1 MTKLPTDPKQDSTI
15 IPRPDHNVSRK
26 LISENAIKVL
36 RRLNRY
42 GYTAYLAGGG
52 VRDIVLGR
60 EPKDFD
66 IVTSATPEEIKKVF
80 RNALLIG
87 RRFRIAHIR
96 FHNELIEVSTFRA
109 LQKDEEPQESQ
120 ESRASG
126 IPEEEADTCTDAD
139 TDSPEEETGR
149 RGRIPIEGRLQSEGG
164 LILRDN
170 VWGSPEEDAFRRDF
184 TVNALFYNMQDFSII
199 DHVGG
204 MKDLLSGRLKLI
216 GEPELRY
223 REDPVRMLRA
233 VRFAA
238 KLGFIIERDSL
249 EPITELKED
258 ILKANPSR
266 LYEELQKLWISDEA
280 EKGYQLMRTTGL
292 FATLFPEVDEWLE
305 IEDDAY
311 PHTFLG
317 SAFQWIEDEIRE
329 GRKVSPALLF
339 AVILSGP
346 IIKRAKE
353 LQEKTGAKFPV
364 IFPVVKSLITV
375 VRERISI
382 PKRDTEAIKAILYGE
397 QRFPQTRGKRPYA
410 WLRNPG
416 FTDAFRFFKM
426 KKTIE
431 GGDKELIEWWEQF
444 MKTNQGEIAPPRKK
458 GPPRKRRK
466 RSYRKPEEKPA

>member
-1 MTKLPTDPKQDSTI
+1 MTEQSEDLKEDPAV

-52 VRDIVLGR
+52 VRDIILGR

-66 IVTSATPEEIKKVF
+66 IVTSATPEEVKQVF
-80 RNALLIG
+80 RNAILIG

-109 LQKDEEPQESQ
+109 LQKDEEPEDLKL
-120 ESRASG
+120 
-126 IPEEEADTCTDAD
+126 PEAAGNGDACSSID
-139 TDSPEEETGR
+139 ETGEAGGKR
-149 RGRIPIEGRLQSEGG
+149 LPIEGRLQAEDG

-204 MKDLLSGRLKLI
+204 IKDLLAGRLKLI

-238 KLGFIIERDSL
+238 KLGFSIDKDSL
-249 EPITELKED
+249 EPIMQLKEE
-258 ILKANPSR
+258 ILKSNPSR

-280 EKGYQLMRTTGL
+280 EKGYQLMRMTGL
-292 FATLFPEVDEWLE
+292 FATLFPEVDQWLG
-305 IEDDAY
+305 IEEEAF

-317 SAFQWIEDEIRE
+317 SAFEWIEEEVRQ
-329 GRKVSPALLF
+329 GRKISPALLF
-339 AVILSGP
+339 AIILSGP

-353 LQEKTGAKFPV
+353 LQKKTGAKLPV

-375 VRERISI
+375 ARERISI
-382 PKRDTEAIKAILYGE
+382 PRRDTEAIKAILYGE

-416 FTDAFRFFKM
+416 FKDAFRFFKM
-426 KKTIE
+426 KKNIE
-431 GGDKELIEWWEQF
+431 AVDRELIDWWEQF
-444 MKTNQGEIAPPRKK
+444 INTNRSEMKAPVKK
-458 GPPRKRRK
+458 GPPRKRR
-466 RSYRKPEEKPA
+466 RRTHRKPAVKTP

>member
-1 MTKLPTDPKQDSTI
+1 MPNLPTDSKQDPTI

-42 GYTAYLAGGG
+42 GFTAYLAGGG
-52 VRDIVLGR
+52 VRDIILGR

-66 IVTSATPEEIKKVF
+66 IVTSATPEEVKKVF

-87 RRFRIAHIR
+87 RRFRIAHVR
-96 FHNELIEVSTFRA
+96 FHNEIIEVSTFRA
-109 LQKDEEPQESQ
+109 LQTIEESEGSEQ
-120 ESRASG
+120 
-126 IPEEEADTCTDAD
+126 PEEEAKTNTATDTKSTKDEPRER
-139 TDSPEEETGR
+139 SK
-149 RGRIPIEGRLQSEGG
+149 IPIEGRLQSESG

-204 MKDLLSGRLKLI
+204 MKDLLAGRLKLI

-238 KLGFIIERDSL
+238 KLGFIIESDSL
-249 EPITELKED
+249 EPITELKEE

-280 EKGYQLMRTTGL
+280 EKGYQLMRSTGL
-292 FATLFPEVDEWLE
+292 FATLFPEVDEWLKN
-305 IEDDAY
+305 EDDAY

-317 SAFQWIEDEIRE
+317 SAFEWIEEEIRQ
-329 GRKVSPALLF
+329 GRKVSAALLF
-339 AVILSGP
+339 AIILSGP
-346 IIKRAKE
+346 IIKKAKE

-426 KKTIE
+426 KTTLE
-431 GGDKELIEWWEQF
+431 GGDKDLIEWWEQF
-444 MKTNQGEIAPPRKK
+444 QKTNPGEIAASRKK
-458 GPPRKRRK
+458 DPARKRRRK
-466 RSYRKPEEKPA
+466 RHRKPERPV

>member
-1 MTKLPTDPKQDSTI
+1 MTTLPTDSKQDAAI

-42 GYTAYLAGGG
+42 GFTAYLAGGG
-52 VRDIVLGR
+52 VRDIILGR

-66 IVTSATPEEIKKVF
+66 IVTSATPEEVKKIF

-87 RRFRIAHIR
+87 RRFRIAHVR
-96 FHNELIEVSTFRA
+96 FHNEIIEVSTFRA
-109 LQKDEEPQESQ
+109 LQKAGETEESV
-120 ESRASG
+120 G
-126 IPEEEADTCTDAD
+126 PEEEAKTNTGTDTESTKDE
-139 TDSPEEETGR
+139 PRER
-149 RGRIPIEGRLQSEGG
+149 RKIPIEGRLQSEDG

-204 MKDLLSGRLKLI
+204 MKDLLAGRLKLI

-223 REDPVRMLRA
+223 KEDPVRMLRA
-233 VRFAA
+233 VRFAS
-238 KLGFIIERDSL
+238 KLGFIIESDSL

-305 IEDDAY
+305 GEDDAY

-317 SAFQWIEDEIRE
+317 SAFEWIEEEIRQ
-329 GRKVSPALLF
+329 GRKISPALLF
-339 AVILSGP
+339 AIILSGP

-353 LQEKTGAKFPV
+353 LQEKTDAKFPV

-426 KKTIE
+426 KTTIE
-431 GGDKELIEWWEQF
+431 GGDMELIAWWEQF
-444 MKTNQGEIAPPRKK
+444 QKTNPSEIAASRKK
-458 GPPRKRRK
+458 DPARKRR
-466 RSYRKPEEKPA
+466 RRRYRKPERPV

>member
-1 MTKLPTDPKQDSTI
+1 MTKLPTDSKEDATI

-42 GYTAYLAGGG
+42 GFTAYLAGGG

-66 IVTSATPEEIKKVF
+66 IVTSATPEEIKKTF
-80 RNALLIG
+80 RNAILIG
-87 RRFRIAHIR
+87 RRFRIAHVR
-96 FHNELIEVSTFRA
+96 FHGEIIEVSTFRA
-109 LQKDEEPQESQ
+109 LQKTEEPEL
-120 ESRASG
+120 
-126 IPEEEADTCTDAD
+126 PEEARADTGTDI
-139 TDSPEEETGR
+139 DSSEDETGKKR
-149 RGRIPIEGRLQSEGG
+149 KIPIEGRLQSEDG

-204 MKDLLSGRLKLI
+204 MKDLLAGRLKLI

-238 KLGFIIERDSL
+238 KLGFIIESDSL

-280 EKGYQLMRTTGL
+280 EKGYQLMRSTGL

-305 IEDDAY
+305 TEDDAY

-317 SAFQWIEDEIRE
+317 SAFEWIEEEIRQ

-339 AVILSGP
+339 AIILSGP

-364 IFPVVKSLITV
+364 IFPVVKSLITL

-397 QRFPQTRGKRPYA
+397 QRFPQTRGKRPHA

-431 GGDKELIEWWEQF
+431 GEDKELIEWWEQF
-444 MKTNQGEIAPPRKK
+444 QKTNHSEIAASRKK
-458 GPPRKRRK
+458 RPPRKRRK
-466 RSYRKPEEKPA
+466 RVYRKTEEKPV

>member
-1 MTKLPTDPKQDSTI
+1 MTIIPADSKQDTTI

-36 RRLNRY
+36 RRLGRY
-42 GYTAYLAGGG
+42 GFTAYLAGGG
-52 VRDIVLGR
+52 VRDIILGR

-66 IVTSATPEEIKKVF
+66 IVTSATPEEIKDIF
-80 RNALLIG
+80 RNAILIG

-96 FHNELIEVSTFRA
+96 FHNEIIEVSTFRA
-109 LQKDEEPQESQ
+109 LQKAEE
-120 ESRASG
+120 
-126 IPEEEADTCTDAD
+126 PEEEEEGKTDTGTD
-139 TDSPEEETGR
+139 TDSSINETGKR
-149 RGRIPIEGRLQSEGG
+149 REIPIEGRLQSEDG

-204 MKDLLSGRLKLI
+204 MKDLLAGRLKLI

-223 REDPVRMLRA
+223 KEDPVRMLRA

-238 KLGFIIERDSL
+238 KLGFVIERDSL
-249 EPITELKED
+249 EPITELKEE

-280 EKGYQLMRTTGL
+280 EKGYQLMRSTGL
-292 FATLFPEVDEWLE
+292 FATLFPEVEEWLE
-305 IEDDAY
+305 SEDDAY

-317 SAFQWIEDEIRE
+317 SAFEWLEEEIRQ
-329 GRKVSPALLF
+329 GKKVSAALLF
-339 AVILSGP
+339 AIILSGP

-375 VRERISI
+375 ARERISI

-410 WLRNPG
+410 WIRNPG

-426 KKTIE
+426 KTTIE
-431 GGDKELIEWWEQF
+431 GGDTQLIAWWEQF
-444 MKTNQGEIAPPRKK
+444 QKTNPSEIATSKKKHPPK
-458 GPPRKRRK
+458 KRRK
-466 RSYRKPEEKPA
+466 RRYRKPEERPA

>member
-1 MTKLPTDPKQDSTI
+1 MIKPPTDSKKDSTI
-15 IPRPDHNVSRK
+15 IARPDHNVSRK

-42 GYTAYLAGGG
+42 GFTAYLAGGG

-109 LQKDEEPQESQ
+109 LQKDEVPQESELP
-120 ESRASG
+120 ESDNNN
-126 IPEEEADTCTDAD
+126 DTD
-139 TDSPEEETGR
+139 TDSTIAETGR
-149 RGRIPIEGRLQSEGG
+149 RRRMPIEGRLQSEGG

-204 MKDLLSGRLKLI
+204 MKDLLAGRLKLI

-249 EPITELKED
+249 EPITDLKED

-280 EKGYQLMRTTGL
+280 EKGYQLMRSTGL
-292 FATLFPEVDEWLE
+292 FATLFPEVDDWLGT
-305 IEDDAY
+305 EDDAY

-317 SAFQWIEDEIRE
+317 SAFEWIEEEIRE

-339 AVILSGP
+339 AIILSGP
-346 IIKRAKE
+346 IIRRARE
-353 LQEKTGAKFPV
+353 LQEKTGAKLPV

-410 WLRNPG
+410 WIRNPG

-431 GGDKELIEWWEQF
+431 CGDKELIEWWEQF
-444 MKTNQGEIAPPRKK
+444 MKTNQGEIAAPRKK